1 MKKIKTLAVLL
12 IILNFCMQNAFA
24 DNTVI
29 IQINNAIINGGKV
42 YVGIYFNETAY
53 RNQRQDM
60 ILEIDPTNSI
70 VLTEI
75 NLPDGEYVLD
85 AFQDTNNNG
94 VLDFGLLRRPKEP
107 IGLTNYTG
115 GIPGNF
121 NRHKVSIS
129 INNRRAIIPLINF

>member
-1 MKKIKTLAVLL
+1 MKKIKTLAVFLV
-12 IILNFCMQNAFA
+12 ILNFCIQNAFA

-29 IQINNAIINGGKV
+29 IQINNVIINGGKV

-85 AFQDTNNNG
+85 VFQDTNNNG
-94 VLDFGLLRRPKEP
+94 ILDFGLFRRPKEP

-121 NRHKVSIS
+121 NRHKVNIS
-129 INNRRAIIPLINF
+129 FNNRRVIIPLINF

>member
-1 MKKIKTLAVLL
+1 MKKIKALAVFL
-12 IILNFCMQNAFA
+12 IVLNFCIQNAFA

-29 IQINNAIINGGKV
+29 IQINNVIINGGKI

-60 ILEIDPTNSI
+60 ILEIDPTNST

-75 NLPDGEYVLD
+75 NLPYGEYVLD
-85 AFQDTNNNG
+85 AFQDINNNG
-94 VLDFGLLRRPKEP
+94 VLDFGSFRRPREP
-107 IGLTNYTG
+107 IGLTNYSG

-121 NRHKVSIS
+121 NRHKVNIS
-129 INNRRAIIPLINF
+129 INNRRVIIPLINF

>member
-12 IILNFCMQNAFA
+12 IILNLCIQNAFA

-29 IQINNAIINGGKV
+29 IQINNVIINGGKV

-60 ILEIDPTNSI
+60 ILEIEPANSI

-75 NLPDGEYVLD
+75 NLPYGEYVLD

-94 VLDFGLLRRPKEP
+94 VLDFGPFRRPREP

-121 NRHKVSIS
+121 NRHKVNIS
-129 INNRRAIIPLINF
+129 INNRRVIIPLINF

>member
-1 MKKIKTLAVLL
+1 MRKVKTLTVFLV
-12 IILNFCMQNAFA
+12 ILNFCIQNAFA
-24 DNTVI
+24 DNTVTI
-29 IQINNAIINGGKV
+29 ELNNVVINGGKI

-53 RNQRQDM
+53 KNQKQDM
-60 ILEIDPTNSI
+60 ILEIEPTNSI
-70 VLTEI
+70 VLTEV

-94 VLDFGLLRRPKEP
+94 VLDFGLFKRPKEP

-121 NRHKVSIS
+121 NRHKVIIS
-129 INNRRAIIPLINF
+129 NNNRRVIISLIKF

>member
-1 MKKIKTLAVLL
+1 MKKIKTL
-12 IILNFCMQNAFA
+12 
-24 DNTVI
+24 
-29 IQINNAIINGGKV
+29 
-42 YVGIYFNETAY
+42 NETAY

-60 ILEIDPTNSI
+60 ILEIEPTNSI

-85 AFQDTNNNG
+85 TFQDTNNNG
-94 VLDFGLLRRPKEP
+94 VLDFGLFRKPKEP

-121 NRHKVSIS
+121 NRHKVNIS
-129 INNRRAIIPLINF
+129 INNRRVIIPLINF

>member
-1 MKKIKTLAVLL
+1 MKKIKIIVVFFV
-12 IILNFCMQNAFA
+12 ILNFCIQNAFA

-29 IQINNAIINGGKV
+29 IEINNVIINGGKV

-60 ILEIDPTNSI
+60 IFEIEPAKSI
-70 VLTEI
+70 ILTEI

-85 AFQDTNNNG
+85 TFQDTNNNG
-94 VLDFGLLRRPKEP
+94 VLDFGMFRRPKEP

-121 NRHKVSIS
+121 NRHKVNIS
-129 INNRRAIIPLINF
+129 INNRRVIIPLINF